1 MQTSTA
7 AKEIDAPTLN
17 PALRE
22 FWLTPAR
29 ERILYGGRS
38 SSKSWDAAGF
48 AIFLATQCRIRV
60 LCARQFQN
68 KIEESVYTLLKIQ
81 IERFGL
87 RAEFIITKNS
97 IKHRVTGAEFM
108 FYGLWRHIDEI
119 KSLESIDI
127 CWIEEAHNLT
137 AEQWEIL
144 EPTLRGEGS
153 QFWVIFNPRLAT
165 DFLYR
170 KFVSGTPSKIIS
182 GKIKGVVGGTIK
194 RLINYDENPFLSSTI
209 LKVIAKKKAED
220 EAEYRHIYLGEPRE
234 DDDSVIIKR
243 SWIKAAID
251 AHKKL
256 GIEPSGRRR
265 VGFDVADS
273 GADLCAT
280 VAAHGFLATHC
291 DEWKARED
299 ELLKSAGRAHAQA
312 REIGAEIDFDSIG
325 VGAFAGAHFKALNE
339 EHGSN
344 IVYRGFNAGGAVLNP
359 TARVDPNDP
368 KSPTNKDFYA
378 NLKAQTWWEVA
389 RRFRNTFNAVEK
401 GETFADTDLIAISSE
416 MENIDA
422 LIDELSTPRKDV
434 DNAGRSKVE
443 SKKDLAKRDVASPN
457 KADAFVMAFAPVEA
471 APSVQ
476 AFLSKSARAKLKGNR

>member
-1 MQTSTA
+1 MKQTQET
-7 AKEIDAPTLN
+7 DAPTLN
-17 PALRE
+17 PALKK

-48 AIFLATQCRIRV
+48 AIFLATQCKIRV

-68 KIEESVYTLLKIQ
+68 KIAESVYTLLKIQ

-87 RAEFIITKNS
+87 RGDFIITENS
-97 IKHRVTGAEFM
+97 IRHRVTGSEFM

-119 KSLESIDI
+119 KSLEGIDI

-137 AEQWEIL
+137 EEQWEIL

-153 QFWVIFNPRLAT
+153 QFWVIFNPRLVT
-165 DFLYR
+165 DFVYR
-170 KFVSGTPSKIIS
+170 KFISGTPSKVIE
-182 GKIKGVVGGTIK
+182 GKIKGEIGGTIK
-194 RLINYDENPFLSSTI
+194 RLINFDENPFLSDTI
-209 LKVIAKKKAED
+209 IKVIERKKRED
-220 EAEYRHIYLGEPRE
+220 EAEFRHIYLGEPRE

-251 AHKKL
+251 ADKKL
-256 GIEPSGRRR
+256 GIEATGKKR
-265 VGFDVADS
+265 VGFDVADT
-273 GADLCAT
+273 GDDLCAT
-280 VAAHGFLATHC
+280 VAAHGFKATHC

-299 ELLKSAGRAHAQA
+299 ELLKSAGRAHALA
-312 REIGAEIDFDSIG
+312 RSLGAEVDFDSIG

-339 EHGSN
+339 EHETS

-359 TARVDPNDP
+359 TGRVDPNDP

-401 GETFADTDLIAISSE
+401 GDAFADTDLIAISSD
-416 MENIDA
+416 MEHLDT

-434 DNAGRSKVE
+434 DNSGRSKVE
-443 SKKDLAKRDVASPN
+443 SKKDLAKRDIASPN
-457 KADAFVMAFAPVEA
+457 KADAFVMAFAPVEVG
-471 APSVQ
+471 PQ
-476 AFLSKSARAKLKGNR
+476 AQMFLRKKRRA